1 MQREKYLYDMKRVIA
16 LHQVNRL
23 GILTSGGD
31 APGMNAAIRAVVRK
45 AIYHGLQVY
54 GIRRGFSGLVNK
66 EFVEFSLGS
75 VADIV
80 HRGGTILHTA
90 RCEEFKTEEGQRL
103 AIKNLQD
110 EGIDGL
116 VVIGGEGSMH
126 GTLAIAK
133 YGMSVV
139 GVPATIDNDLKGT
152 DLTIGFD
159 TAVNNVVDAI
169 NKIRDTATSHERVF
183 IIEVMGRH
191 TGYIALFAG
200 LSGGAESILIPEKP
214 LNVDEVIFKLLDGY
228 RPAAS
233 YTHLRFD
240 RIKDKLCC
248 LIPVR
253 KIHRIKTILL

>member
-90 RCEEFKTEEGQRL
+90 RCEE
-103 AIKNLQD
+103 
-110 EGIDGL
+110 
-116 VVIGGEGSMH
+116 
-126 GTLAIAK
+126 
-133 YGMSVV
+133 
-139 GVPATIDNDLKGT
+139 
-152 DLTIGFD
+152 
-159 TAVNNVVDAI
+159 
-169 NKIRDTATSHERVF
+169 
-183 IIEVMGRH
+183 
-191 TGYIALFAG
+191 
-200 LSGGAESILIPEKP
+200 
-214 LNVDEVIFKLLDGY
+214 
-228 RPAAS
+228 
-233 YTHLRFD
+233 
-240 RIKDKLCC
+240 
-248 LIPVR
+248 
-253 KIHRIKTILL
+253 IHF